1 MGSSKQ
7 RIIQWNCRG
16 IRPRYEELLLL
27 LTLLR
32 PSVFCLQETYLK
44 PEDTLTFKGFNTY
57 NYIHSDCLR
66 ASGGSSIFVHSSCPQ
81 REIKLKTDLQA
92 VAVSVTLE
100 KEITL
105 CSIYIPPSFA
115 LRPIHLNS
123 LLQQLPSPFILL
135 GDFNGHNVLW
145 GSKDNDPRGDL
156 IEDFITQNDIC
167 LMNDK
172 SNTFLDSGKGT
183 FSALDLSICHPSLY
197 LDYEWSV
204 CEDQHGSDHF
214 PIVIESIKTSEEDHN
229 PRWKL
234 NKANWDLF
242 HTLCDESLTTTS
254 FSDSTDCIADFTSS
268 LIDISEKCIPKTSTN
283 PKKSNPWYNDDCK
296 EAIKQR
302 KDTLSR
308 FCKFPTKD
316 NLNTYRVFRAKARRT
331 IKSSKRKSWRTYV
344 SNLNYKTPIKK
355 VWDMVRKISG
365 KSKAASHQ
373 HLNSNFNG
381 GAETKATTKKDI
393 ADTLGDAF
401 SKNSSNS
408 NYPKEFQNYQKHQEK
423 IKLNF
428 KSSNNEEYNN
438 PFNLDELKDAIN
450 KSHDTATG
458 PDEIHYQ
465 MLKHL
470 PPKSLKTLL
479 AIFNDIWET
488 GKFPESWELA
498 TIIPIPKPGKDHAEP
513 TNYRPIALT
522 SCICKTLERMINTRL
537 VWYLEFNNLISPVQS
552 GFRSERSTNDNLV
565 RLETFIRDA
574 FVKKEHVVAVFF
586 DLEKAYDTTWKYG
599 ILRDLHEFGVKGR
612 LANFVESFLANRSIQ
627 VRVGSTL
634 SDTFGLSQGV
644 PQGSILSTT
653 LFNIKI
659 NSIMN
664 CLDPKTDGSL
674 YVDDFCMC
682 YGSTS
687 MRTIER
693 HLQQCINR
701 IEDWTLKNG
710 FKFSKSKTQCVHFC
724 QLRKIHDDPELY
736 LYGSLIPVVDDFKF
750 LGLIFDRKLSFIPH
764 IKYLK
769 AKCLK
774 ALNLL
779 KVLSHTNWGA
789 DRTVLLQLYRSLIRS
804 KLDYGSIVYGSARKS
819 YLMMLDTVHHQ
830 GLRLALGAF
839 RTSPVESL
847 YVEAEEPSLYLRREK
862 LALQYAIRLAA
873 NPSNPTFKV
882 TFPPHISQ
890 EIIDLYDNKPNA
902 IRSFGLRIAP
912 LLTSANI
919 NKEQIETHSVSEI
932 PSWCI
937 RKPTIDLSL
946 YSEKKSESN
955 PHLLKQNFH
964 DLQSYYSDHEH
975 IYTDGSKDEEK
986 VGCAAAKYDDCKK
999 MRIPDGSSVF
1009 TAEAKAIDLALDF
1022 VNTCTYTDKF
1032 VIFSDSLS
1040 VLHALKHT
1048 SSKNS
1053 QIRHLL
1059 LKHHEISSSKTVIY
1073 CWIPSHIGI
1082 YGNEKVD
1089 KNAKESLNLE
1099 VTDFKIPFNNFKPF
1113 INKYVR
1119 DKWQTLW
1126 NETPF
1131 NKLKEIEPIVNHH
1144 RLVPKLSRREEIVL
1158 ARLRIGHTRL
1168 THSCLL
1174 KREERPY
1181 CIGCD
1186 TQFTVRHFLLD
1197 CADFNR
1203 ERRSLIQVNNLKD
1216 LFKNVS
1222 VENIL
1227 SFLKNINLFNKI

>member
-1 MGSSKQ
+1 
-7 RIIQWNCRG
+7 
-16 IRPRYEELLLL
+16 
-27 LTLLR
+27 
-32 PSVFCLQETYLK
+32 
-44 PEDTLTFKGFNTY
+44 
-57 NYIHSDCLR
+57 
-66 ASGGSSIFVHSSCPQ
+66 
-81 REIKLKTDLQA
+81 
-92 VAVSVTLE
+92 
-100 KEITL
+100 
-105 CSIYIPPSFA
+105 
-115 LRPIHLNS
+115 
-123 LLQQLPSPFILL
+123 
-135 GDFNGHNVLW
+135 
-145 GSKDNDPRGDL
+145 
-156 IEDFITQNDIC
+156 
-167 LMNDK
+167 
-172 SNTFLDSGKGT
+172 
-183 FSALDLSICHPSLY
+183 
-197 LDYEWSV
+197 
-204 CEDQHGSDHF
+204 
-214 PIVIESIKTSEEDHN
+214 
-229 PRWKL
+229 
-234 NKANWDLF
+234 
-242 HTLCDESLTTTS
+242 
-254 FSDSTDCIADFTSS
+254 
-268 LIDISEKCIPKTSTN
+268 
-283 PKKSNPWYNDDCK
+283 
-296 EAIKQR
+296 
-302 KDTLSR
+302 
-308 FCKFPTKD
+308 
-316 NLNTYRVFRAKARRT
+316 
-331 IKSSKRKSWRTYV
+331 
-344 SNLNYKTPIKK
+344 
-355 VWDMVRKISG
+355 MVRKISG
-365 KSKAASHQ
+365 KSKSASHQ
-373 HLNSNFNG
+373 HLNTNFNG

-393 ADTLGDAF
+393 ADTLGEAF
-401 SKNSSNS
+401 STNSANR
-408 NYPKEFQNYQKHQEK
+408 NYSKEFQNYQEQQEK

-428 KSSNNEEYNN
+428 KSNNNEEYNN
-438 PFNLDELKDAIN
+438 PFNLDELKDAIS

-470 PPKSLKTLL
+470 PLKSLQTLL
-479 AIFNDIWET
+479 DIFNNMWET

-498 TIIPIPKPGKDHAEP
+498 TIIPIPKPGKDHTEP

-522 SCICKTLERMINTRL
+522 SCLCKTLERMINARL
-537 VWYLEFNNLISPVQS
+537 VWYLEINNLISPVQS

-599 ILRDLHEFGVKGR
+599 ILRDLHELGVKGR
-612 LANFVESFLANRSIQ
+612 LANFLESFLAERSFQ

-634 SDTFGLSQGV
+634 SDTFRLSQGV

-682 YGSTS
+682 YRSKS

-701 IEDWTLKNG
+701 IEDWALHNG

-724 QLRKIHDDPELY
+724 QLRKVHDDPELY
-736 LYGSLIPVVDDFKF
+736 LYGSLIPVVEDFKF
-750 LGLIFDRKLSFIPH
+750 LGIIFDRKLSFIPH

-890 EIIDLYDNKPNA
+890 DIIDLYDNKPNA

-919 NKEQIETHSVSEI
+919 NKEQIETHSVPEI

-946 YSEKKSESN
+946 HSEKKSESN

-964 DLQSYYSDHEH
+964 ELQSYYSDHEH

-986 VGCAAAKYDDCKK
+986 VGCAAAKYDDCTK

-1022 VNTCTYTDKF
+1022 VNNCTYTDKF

-1040 VLHALKHT
+1040 VLQALNHT
-1048 SSKNS
+1048 CSKNS
-1053 QIRHLL
+1053 QIQHLL
-1059 LKHHEISSSKTVIY
+1059 LKHHEISSSKSVIY

-1089 KNAKESLNLE
+1089 KSAKESLNLE
-1099 VTDFKIPFNNFKPF
+1099 VTDFKIPFNNFKPL
-1113 INKYVR
+1113 INKYVC

-1126 NETPF
+1126 DETPF
-1131 NKLKEIEPIVNHH
+1131 NKLKEIEPTVNHH

-1158 ARLRIGHTRL
+1158 ARLRIGHTRV

-1186 TQFTVRHFLLD
+1186 TPFTVRHFLLD
-1197 CADFNR
+1197 CADFVR
-1203 ERRSLIQVNNLKD
+1203 ERRSLFQVNNLKD
-1216 LFKNVS
+1216 LFKDVS

-1227 SFLKNINLFNKI
+1227 SFLKNVNLFNKI